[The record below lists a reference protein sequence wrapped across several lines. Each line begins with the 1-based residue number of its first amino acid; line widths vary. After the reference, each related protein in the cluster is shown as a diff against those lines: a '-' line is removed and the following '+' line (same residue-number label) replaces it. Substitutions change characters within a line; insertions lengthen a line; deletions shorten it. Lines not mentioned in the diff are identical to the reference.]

1 MPDPGRPHDVSAL
14 TPRELEQARRELAAS
29 LALARPGSLIATPI
43 RARLT
48 AIDTELAARSEP
60 RPQPGRSPAGLQE
73 VTPSSATQAVSYQRT
88 YPGYPAQVAQVR
100 RDLTRHLAG
109 CLAADDAVLIASET
123 AANAVLH
130 SASAGK
136 SFTIR
141 CQASPGHLRLEVEDL
156 GGPWHQRSPGDR
168 PHGLD
173 ILATLTGPD
182 GWGTQPASA
191 GRRIVWAELSW

>member
-14 TPRELEQARRELAAS
+14 TPHELEQARRELAAS
-29 LALARPGSLIATPI
+29 LALARPGSPLQVPI
-43 RARLT
+43 LARLA
-48 AIDTELAARSEP
+48 AIDTELAAHSEP
-60 RPQPGRSPAGLQE
+60 RPHPGRSSAGRQE
-73 VTPSSATQAVSYQRT
+73 VTTAPATRYQRT

-109 CLAADDAVLIASET
+109 CPAADDAALIASET

-130 SASAGK
+130 SASAGE

-141 CQASPGHLRLEVEDL
+141 CQASPGHLRIEIEDL
-156 GGPWHQRSPGDR
+156 GGPWHQRNPGDR

-173 ILATLTGPD
+173 IIAALTGPD

-191 GRRIVWAELSW
+191 GGRIVWAELSW

>member
-48 AIDTELAARSEP
+48 AIDTELAARSGP
-60 RPQPGRSPAGLQE
+60 RPPSGRSSAGGQE
-73 VTPSSATQAVSYQRT
+73 VTTAPAAQATRYQRI

-100 RDLTRHLAG
+100 CDLTRHLAG
-109 CLAADDAVLIASET
+109 CPAAGDAVLIASET

-130 SASAGK
+130 SASAGE

-141 CQASPGHLRLEVEDL
+141 CQASPGHLRIEVEDL
-156 GGPWHQRSPGDR
+156 GGPWHQRNPGDR

-173 ILATLTGPD
+173 IIVALTGPD

-191 GRRIVWAELSW
+191 GGRIVWAELSW